1 MADSEGPARHQQAA
15 VRLGAPS
22 ERSSVVERLLTA
34 ALEAA
39 TLHGLAR
46 LSMADVAK
54 RAGLSRQTLY
64 RHFPSRDALIAAVV
78 AAETAKLAD
87 EVLAV
92 SGPVEDPER
101 SLAAGLAAAL
111 RVVRDHP
118 LLDRLLT
125 TEPEALLPLLTTDG
139 GPVLGQVRAV
149 VEGIV
154 AAHTPELSADPVG
167 LRRFADVVTRL
178 LVSYAVSAPDDPP
191 EVVAGYV
198 SMFLIRGAL
207 GAHRRLP
214 EVQP

>member
-1 MADSEGPARHQQAA
+1 MPQERD
-15 VRLGAPS
+15 VRPIAGTGDPP
-22 ERSSVVERLLTA
+22 ERSSVEERLLTA

-78 AAETAKLAD
+78 ASETTKLAD
-87 EVLAV
+87 AVLAV

-154 AAHTPELSADPVG
+154 AAHTPGLSADPVG

-207 GAHRRLP
+207 GAHDRLP

>member
-1 MADSEGPARHQQAA
+1 MPVPLEVSAATTVEGRILA
-15 VRLGAPS
+15 
-22 ERSSVVERLLTA
+22 A

-39 TLHGLAR
+39 TIHGLAK

-64 RHFPSRDALIAAVV
+64 RHFPSKDALVAALV
-78 AAETAKLAD
+78 AAETDKLVGA
-87 EVLAV
+87 VLAV
-92 SGPVEDPER
+92 SEPVEDPQR
-101 SLAAGLAAAL
+101 SLAAGLTAAL

-139 GPVLGQVRAV
+139 GPVLSRVRSV

-154 AAHTPELSADPVG
+154 AGHTPELGADPVG

-198 SMFLIRGAL
+198 SAFLLRGAL
-207 GAHRRLP
+207 GSPCPRSP
-214 EVQP
+214 EVRP